1 MGKTKKLLGIEFEEL
16 GNSLFIHQRSCI
28 RRLCEI
34 YEKYKYPVS
43 SLPISKGQVLSK
55 LDSPKTSEE
64 ILTVPYRNLIGSLSS
79 IAIRTRP
86 DIMYAVNVLSQFQAN
101 PGIKHWNCLLR
112 LLGYLKYT
120 QEYKLELSKVK
131 SLKLRCYS
139 DSDFATNRDDR
150 VSMGGFITFI
160 DETPI
165 SWRTFKQKSVSLS
178 TMEADPCVRC
188 VIELVIPSKAK
199 IIDLKKLI
207 ESSAVYKNDIEFV
220 RSLVENAL
228 EKSKQEAE
236 KNERDAEK
244 NKRDA
249 EKNKR
254 DAEKNKRDV
263 EKNKREAEIQLEK
276 IKLSQIEKQLE
287 LEKVRK
293 ESEKNPQTLKSGEP
307 SSITDKLKS
316 LVKSIKTLTIHVPV
330 RSESFNLFFH
340 SLEKAIQIKSMPDEL
355 KAEILLNIFGERV
368 NNLLKHM

>member
-16 GNSLFIHQRSCI
+16 GNCLFIHQRSYI

-34 YEKYKYPVS
+34 YEKFKYPVS

-55 LDSPKTSEE
+55 LDSPKTNEE
-64 ILTVPYRNLIGSLSS
+64 ILTVPYRNLIGSLSF

-165 SWRTFKQKSVSLS
+165 SWRTFKQN
-178 TMEADPCVRC
+178 P
-188 VIELVIPSKAK
+188 LVCRPW
-199 IIDLKKLI
+199 
-207 ESSAVYKNDIEFV
+207 
-220 RSLVENAL
+220 
-228 EKSKQEAE
+228 
-236 KNERDAEK
+236 
-244 NKRDA
+244 
-249 EKNKR
+249 
-254 DAEKNKRDV
+254 
-263 EKNKREAEIQLEK
+263 
-276 IKLSQIEKQLE
+276 KLSM
-287 LEKVRK
+287 
-293 ESEKNPQTLKSGEP
+293 
-307 SSITDKLKS
+307 
-316 LVKSIKTLTIHVPV
+316 LV
-330 RSESFNLFFH
+330 
-340 SLEKAIQIKSMPDEL
+340 
-355 KAEILLNIFGERV
+355 
-368 NNLLKHM
+368 